1 MSIATALSTSLLLVE
16 SAPNTGPYLVYLPNL
31 STTNALLTIR
41 DTNGYVSSSNPIQ
54 FSTLSGAS
62 LGVSSSYNITSPYG
76 FVTFHCDSNG
86 LYVPT
91 NMFGTPVSSATIEV
105 TTIQSGTV
113 NLRDGLNYDPLF
125 TSNAGLYLSTT
136 AIGQVNA
143 SNLTST
149 VTGLGTFG
157 YVSSYAIYGSNDS
170 GFVLT
175 STVQGL
181 SSSLSTGYTTVT
193 SATIS
198 SISQFSDFSP
208 TQIGNYPY
216 IAVGS
221 YGGNPLLTIQYS
233 LDQRNWRPAVSGGF
247 VGFGGNTVA
256 YNNAGL
262 WVALGYGSSQNS
274 CIQYSVDGSNWTA
287 ANSGG
292 FIGGFPGGGL
302 GVAYGD
308 GLWVAVGAGTNP
320 SRSIQ
325 TSTDGSNWSPCLSG
339 GFPQS
344 TGYDVAYA
352 NGRWVAVGYGNPE
365 NNAIQTSSNG
375 YVWTPAPSGNGF
387 GVSQYV
393 GNTVTYGNGLWVIGG
408 IGNQAI
414 SSIQTSTDTQTWTP
428 VLSMPQ
434 TPASGI
440 IQSIAY
446 NGVNQWVAGA
456 NGGSP
461 AQTLLHSTDALR
473 WNYSVSG
480 GFLNGI
486 GYGVAWT
493 GANWL
498 AVGQDVS
505 GLFGPNGTAS
515 TIQSSS
521 DGSNW
526 VPSITG
532 GFFAPQYWGYGI
544 GAVTRSIPTIST
556 PTLVAYLE
564 EQPNV
569 LVRNSPH
576 ILRTNMYT
584 STLSFDNTL
593 FVNNN
598 NSTVGINTSNATS
611 TLTVAGSTRVTAL
624 SVSSFLTIN
633 KLSSIQSLSGY
644 GQIYYNP
651 TTGFITV
658 GTINP

>member
-1 MSIATALSTSLLLVE
+1 
-16 SAPNTGPYLVYLPNL
+16 
-31 STTNALLTIR
+31 
-41 DTNGYVSSSNPIQ
+41 
-54 FSTLSGAS
+54 
-62 LGVSSSYNITSPYG
+62 
-76 FVTFHCDSNG
+76 
-86 LYVPT
+86 
-91 NMFGTPVSSATIEV
+91 MFGTPVSSATIEIS
-105 TTIQSGTV
+105 TIRSATI
-113 NLRDGLNYDPLF
+113 NLRDGSQYDPLI
-125 TSNAGLYLSTT
+125 TSNAKVYLSTT
-136 AIGQVNA
+136 AIGQVSA
-143 SNLTST
+143 SDLTST
-149 VTGLGTFG
+149 VSGLGTFG

-181 SSSLSTGYTTVT
+181 TSSLSTGYTTVT

-208 TQIGNYPY
+208 TQIGDYPY
-216 IAVGS
+216 IAVGC
-221 YGGNPLLTIQYS
+221 YGSDPLRTIQYS
-233 LDQRNWRPAVSGGF
+233 LDQRNWSPAVSGGF
-247 VGFGGNTVA
+247 VGFGGNAVA

-262 WVALGYGSSQNS
+262 WVALGYGASQNS

-302 GVAYGD
+302 GIAYGN
-308 GLWVAVGAGTNP
+308 GLWVAVGAGANP

-375 YVWTPAPSGNGF
+375 YIWSPVPFGNGF
-387 GVSQYV
+387 GIGRYIGISIA
-393 GNTVTYGNGLWVIGG
+393 YGNGLWVAGG
-408 IGNQAI
+408 DGVQAI
-414 SSIQTSTDTQTWTP
+414 CSIQTSTDTQTWRP
-428 VLSMPQ
+428 VISMPQ
-434 TPASGI
+434 TPAGGI

-456 NGGSP
+456 NGGNA

-480 GFLNGI
+480 GFANSI

-493 GANWL
+493 GINWL
-498 AVGQDVS
+498 AVGQDTS
-505 GLFGPNGTAS
+505 GRIGLNGTAS
-515 TIQSSS
+515 TIQASS

-526 VPSITG
+526 IPSITG
-532 GFFAPQYWGYGI
+532 GFFDPQCWGHGI

-569 LVRNSPH
+569 LTLNPPH
-576 ILRTNMYT
+576 ILRTNNYT
-584 STLSFDNTL
+584 STFSFDNTF

-598 NSTVGINTSNATS
+598 NSTVGINTSNAST
-611 TLTVAGSTRVTAL
+611 TLTVAGSTRVTEL

-644 GQIYYNP
+644 GRLYYNP